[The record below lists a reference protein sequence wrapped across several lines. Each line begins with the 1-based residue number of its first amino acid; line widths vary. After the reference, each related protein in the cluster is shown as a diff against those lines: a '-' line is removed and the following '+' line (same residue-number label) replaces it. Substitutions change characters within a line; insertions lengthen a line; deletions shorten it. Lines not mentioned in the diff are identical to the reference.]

1 MSVQAWGA
9 VTFLVLLAPT
19 PSKQTAV
26 RLDGGDRLHN
36 RLPYSERLFRIRRC
50 FRLQ

>member
-1 MSVQAWGA
+1 MPVQALGA
-9 VTFLVLLAPT
+9 VTFLFLLAPT
-19 PSKQTAV
+19 PGNASV